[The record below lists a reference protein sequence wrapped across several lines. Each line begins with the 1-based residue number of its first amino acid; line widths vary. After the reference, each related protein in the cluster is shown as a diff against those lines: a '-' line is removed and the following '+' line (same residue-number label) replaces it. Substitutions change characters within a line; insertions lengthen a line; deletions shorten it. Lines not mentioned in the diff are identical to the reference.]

1 MKPAHVAHAFLSENL
16 RKMGRSRHCSEEKR
30 TLIKM
35 LINEGKAYKEVQKM
49 IGCSAKM
56 ISNALKWKAKP
67 ERRGRKRKTTI
78 RMDRR
83 IARMV
88 KTQPMISS
96 RMIKDSL
103 KLPVSTVTIRRR
115 LCEANLSAR
124 SPRKVPLLRKRHV
137 LKRIQFAKEH
147 IGWPKE
153 KWRNILWTDES
164 KIVLFGSKGRRQFV
178 RRPPNTEF
186 KPQYTLKTVKHGGAS
201 IMIWGCFSYYGVGPI
216 YRIPGIMDQF
226 GYIKILEEVMLPYAE
241 EEMPLKW
248 VFQQDNDPKHTS
260 KRAASWFQTN
270 KIKVMEWPAQSPDLN
285 PIENLWGDIK
295 NAVSEAKPRNAE
307 ELWNVVKSSWAG
319 IPVHRCQKLVDSMQH
334 RCEAVLKNSGYTTK
348 Y

>member
-1 MKPAHVAHAFLSENL
+1 
-16 RKMGRSRHCSEEKR
+16 MGRARHCSEEQR
-30 TLIKM
+30 TLIKT
-35 LINEGKAYKEVQKM
+35 LIQDGKTYKEVQKIM
-49 IGCSAKM
+49 GCSAKM
-56 ISNALKWKAKP
+56 ICNALKWKAKP
-67 ERRGRKRKTTI
+67 ESRGRKRKTTI
-78 RMDRR
+78 RMDRT
-83 IARMV
+83 IARMA
-88 KTQPMISS
+88 KTRPMISS
-96 RMIKDSL
+96 REIRDEL
-103 KLPVSTVTIRRR
+103 RLPVSTVTIRRR

-124 SPRKVPLLRKRHV
+124 SPRKVPLLKKRHV
-137 LKRIQFAKEH
+137 MKRIQFAKDH
-147 IGWPKE
+147 IDWPKE

-201 IMIWGCFSYYGVGPI
+201 IMTWGCFSYRGVGPI

-226 GYIKILEEVMLPYAE
+226 AYIKILEEVMLPYAE

-285 PIENLWGDIK
+285 PIENLWCDIK

-307 ELWNVVKSSWAG
+307 ELWKVVKSSWDG
-319 IPVHRCQKLVDSMQH
+319 IPVSRCQKLVDSMQH
-334 RCEAVLKNSGYTTK
+334 RCEAVLKNGGYATK

>member
-1 MKPAHVAHAFLSENL
+1 
-16 RKMGRSRHCSEEKR
+16 MGRSKHCSEEQR
-30 TLIKM
+30 TLIKK
-35 LINEGKAYKEVQKM
+35 LIGEGKTYKEVQKM

-56 ISNALKWKAKP
+56 VSNALKWQPKP
-67 ERRGRKRKTTI
+67 ERRGRKRKTTV

-83 IARMV
+83 IAKKA

-96 RMIKDSL
+96 RVIKEDL
-103 KLPVSTVTIRRR
+103 KLPVSTATIRRR
-115 LCEANLSAR
+115 LCEAKLSAR
-124 SPRKVPLLRKRHV
+124 SPRKVPLLKKRHV

-147 IGWPKE
+147 IDWPKE

-164 KIVLFGSKGRRQFV
+164 KIVLFGSRGRRQFV

-186 KPQYTLKTVKHGGAS
+186 KPQYTVKTVKHGGTS
-201 IMIWGCFSYYGVGPI
+201 IMIWGCFSYHGVGPI
-216 YRIPGIMDQF
+216 YRIPRIMDQF
-226 GYIKILEEVMLPYAE
+226 EYIKILKEVMLPYAE

-270 KIKVMEWPAQSPDLN
+270 KINVMEWPAQSPDLN

-295 NAVSEAKPRNAE
+295 NAVFEAKPRNAE
-307 ELWNVVKSSWAG
+307 ELWSVVRSSWAG

-334 RCEAVLKNSGYTTK
+334 RCEAVLRNRGYTTK